1 VRAPPIIIGM
11 AGGKIS
17 PRKQFIAYGTAI
29 VLVVGCCFGARFI
42 TRQDNGGDAAAGTPT
57 PSALVSAA
65 QYSDLL
71 AQADSAIGTDFRRLD
86 TTSAKTLAGT
96 IPVAAQSM
104 YAQAERLRAVRPPT
118 AAATHRDLVT
128 QLSGFSNMIQRLGTD
143 QQQPTCPAAATT
155 QYGSLLASSF
165 ADGIRADATALARA
179 DPTFVFG
186 KFLPP
191 VPPVPSSR
199 PATGTLVTA
208 PAQHG
213 SGQLKI
219 KNGGGDTAISLVPTT
234 GTKTPLL
241 TVFVRAGSDY
251 TVDRVGT
258 GTYEIYYAS
267 GRNWNPERKGFTE
280 DCTFSRFDETFA
292 FRAYPVIDTW
302 SITMT
307 AAAGGTATVSN
318 VDPDDF
324 PTS

>member
-1 VRAPPIIIGM
+1 MAERKVTPRA
-11 AGGKIS
+11 
-17 PRKQFIAYGTAI
+17 QLIAYGTAI
-29 VLVVGCCFGARFI
+29 VLVVGGCFGALYLRG
-42 TRQDNGGDAAAGTPT
+42 RDDPPAAASRHPTT
-57 PSALVSAA
+57 PSGPVTTVR
-65 QYSDLL
+65 YSDAL
-71 AQADSAIGTDFRRLD
+71 AVADSAIGTDFRRLD